1 MSPSRPEPDPAPL
14 PDRPA
19 CGPGPVDTARV
30 SAPTQTVLGP
40 EDAATNHGPM
50 TETTSTPTPT
60 HRGRTALVTGANK
73 GIGLEIARGL
83 GALGFTVGVGA
94 RDADR
99 GATAVATLEA
109 DGLDVFLVPLDVAD
123 DASVAA
129 AADLLERRGG
139 GLDVLVNN
147 AGITGSMPQEPTVVH
162 LDTLRTVLETNVF
175 GVIRTTNAM
184 LPMLRRSTAARIV
197 NVSSGVGSLARQSA
211 AATDGAAGP
220 VAAAYSPS
228 KTYLNAVMLQY
239 VRELA
244 GTGILVNA
252 ACPGYV
258 ATDLNGFAGHRTT
271 EQGAATPIR
280 LATLPDDGP
289 TGGFFEDAG
298 VVPW

>member
-1 MSPSRPEPDPAPL
+1 
-14 PDRPA
+14 
-19 CGPGPVDTARV
+19 
-30 SAPTQTVLGP
+30 
-40 EDAATNHGPM
+40 M

-60 HRGRTALVTGANK
+60 HRAAPRSSPAPTRASASRSPGPRRPRLHRRGRRARRRPRRHRRRD
-73 GIGLEIARGL
+73 ARG
-83 GALGFTVGVGA
+83 
-94 RDADR
+94 RR
-99 GATAVATLEA
+99 
-109 DGLDVFLVPLDVAD
+109 LDVFLVPLDVAD

-211 AATDGAAGP
+211 AATDGGRRAGRRGVLAVEDLPQRGDAAVRARARRHRHPRQRRVPRLRRDRPERVRRSPHHRAGCGDTDP
-220 VAAAYSPS
+220 ARDAARRRA
-228 KTYLNAVMLQY
+228 
-239 VRELA
+239 
-244 GTGILVNA
+244 
-252 ACPGYV
+252 
-258 ATDLNGFAGHRTT
+258 HR
-271 EQGAATPIR
+271 
-280 LATLPDDGP
+280 
-289 TGGFFEDAG
+289 GFFEDAG